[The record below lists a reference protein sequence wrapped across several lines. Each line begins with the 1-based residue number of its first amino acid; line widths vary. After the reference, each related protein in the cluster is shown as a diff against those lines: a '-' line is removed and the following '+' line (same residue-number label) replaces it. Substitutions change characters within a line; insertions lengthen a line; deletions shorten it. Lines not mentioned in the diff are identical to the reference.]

1 MLMLFHQR
9 NTNLLQH
16 FIRSDVRG
24 NISPWMTVE
33 PVAARKTSG
42 MSRDCA
48 QLIILSMR
56 LSIRNLVTKRLRLA
70 DIQGAMVRLRLLR

>member
-9 NTNLLQH
+9 DTNLLQH

-24 NISPWMTVE
+24 NISTWLTVE
-33 PVAARKTSG
+33 PVAATKTSG

-48 QLIILSMR
+48 QLIIISMR

-70 DIQGAMVRLRLLR
+70 DIQGARASLRLA